1 MLSVKSSGGSGG
13 PALSMSFGNMYYPA
27 GTTTGKPSDLQQIY
41 HYYDI
46 VYELKSFIC
55 FDEYT
60 PIDIPVTRNGG

>member
-41 HYYDI
+41 YYYDI
-46 VYELKSFIC
+46 TDEPKSFIC
-55 FDEYT
+55 KEGYT
-60 PIDIPVTRNGG
+60 PITVEITRNGG